1 MKTPNQ
7 KEVWNNIAEEWY
19 EFKTEPAFHVKQFL
33 KGRKGNILDLGSGAG
48 RNMKKILRG
57 KMYLVDFSEKMIE
70 LAKERAKK
78 KKINAEFFVS
88 DLTKLPFEDNFF
100 DSAIAIASL
109 HCVEGE
115 KNREKTVKELYRVLK
130 KGAQVDISVWN
141 KNSKKFMKSE
151 KERFVKWRDKGSRYY
166 YLFDADEIYKLFE
179 KAGFKIASKEEPAR
193 NIVFVAKK

>member
-1 MKTPNQ
+1 MNQ
-7 KEVWNNIAEEWY
+7 KQVWNNIAEEWY

-33 KGRKGNILDLGSGAG
+33 KGKKGNILDLGSGAG
-48 RNMKKILRG
+48 RNMKKIPKG

-88 DLTKLPFEDNFF
+88 DLTKLPFKDNFF
-100 DSAIAIASL
+100 DSAIAVASL

-115 KNREKTVKELYRVLK
+115 KNREKAVKELFRVLK
-130 KGAQVDISVWN
+130 PKAQVDISVWN
-141 KNSKKFMKSE
+141 KNSKKFKKSA
-151 KERFVKWRDKGSRYY
+151 KERFVQWRDKGARYY

-179 KAGFKIASKEEPAR
+179 KAGFKIVSREEPER
-193 NIVFVAKK
+193 NIVFVAEK